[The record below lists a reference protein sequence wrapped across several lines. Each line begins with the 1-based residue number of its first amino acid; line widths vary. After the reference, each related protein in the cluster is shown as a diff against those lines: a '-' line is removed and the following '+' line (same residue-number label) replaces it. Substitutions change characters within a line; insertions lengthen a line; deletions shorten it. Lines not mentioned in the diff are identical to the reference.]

1 MATDY
6 QRRPRRLATTN
17 LCFVW
22 QQQHLELQ
30 FNVGL
35 SVPLFAFAAV
45 SVSVVCGDLHPFAAT
60 FARLFLSLPLVLSLS
75 LLCLLLPHRHH
86 HHHHHNSVG
95 CQGSLWWCTTAS
107 PPTSATNE
115 PTSTTL
121 WCFSSR
127 QERRSACTE
136 EEETRKKKSDC
147 PFLQQQQQQ
156 RPPPVL
162 LTLLFFLF
170 SYRILERSRNG
181 FQNEKRRAFV
191 VVPQTLSLPVADL
204 F

>member
-60 FARLFLSLPLVLSLS
+60 FARLFLSLPLFLFCVSCCLIATTTTATTTRLAAKVLSGGV
-75 LLCLLLPHRHH
+75 LLLALQLLQPTNQLQQLCGVFPHAKREIL
-86 HHHHHNSVG
+86 V
-95 CQGSLWWCTTAS
+95 CT
-107 PPTSATNE
+107 
-115 PTSTTL
+115 
-121 WCFSSR
+121 
-127 QERRSACTE
+127 

-181 FQNEKRRAFV
+181 FRNEKRRAFV